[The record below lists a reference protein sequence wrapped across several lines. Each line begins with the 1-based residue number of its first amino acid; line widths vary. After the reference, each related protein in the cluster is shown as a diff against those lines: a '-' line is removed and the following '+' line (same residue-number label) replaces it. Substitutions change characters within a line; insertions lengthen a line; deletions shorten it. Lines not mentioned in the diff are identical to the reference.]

1 MNRYQLTLTPSQLS
15 IKPYFAYRSKI
26 RLFGLLSLL
35 LLGGLPFLRGII
47 GYELQCVGYVLAGCM
62 AVYALY
68 DFLFHLNVT
77 FLFDK
82 KTDSIY
88 KINAPFY
95 KKRLMGFE
103 EMLIINS
110 WECGAMH
117 YVIGRKGKQ
126 FLKNYSIS
134 DTFTNSKKS
143 RDREAAYIDEV
154 LGPILDFVRNG

>member
-15 IKPYFAYRSKI
+15 IKPYFGYKGKI
-26 RLFGLLSLL
+26 RLFGLLALL
-35 LLGGLPFLRGII
+35 LFGSLPFLRELI
-47 GYELQCVGYVLAGCM
+47 GYDLQCVGYVLGGCM
-62 AVYALY
+62 VVYALY

-82 KTDSIY
+82 ETGSIY
-88 KINAPFY
+88 KINSPFY

-134 DTFTNSKKS
+134 DTFTDSKKS
-143 RDREAAYIDEV
+143 REREVAYIEEV
-154 LGPILDFVRNG
+154 LGPILDFVRNA